1 MAANSLPAGMP
12 GNIPQV
18 NPWDAM
24 VAAKNNGKGYTNT
37 NGASQLSTPPTY
49 DPLNAAKKPSTA
61 DAKKKDDQ
69 KKGKNYD
76 YNEQY
81 TRSGHL
87 INDATANNYANE
99 IMNIFG
105 EDTKRGDKWD
115 SKLVNAKLDNM
126 DLTQYRHV
134 QAIAI
139 PLYDYTIA
147 ANQKAHDE
155 GNWTKGTWRD
165 ITGTLHIWKNG
176 SFFDLLRM
184 ITDHGKN
191 KGNKQAVE
199 SSKELDSLIK
209 QFQSHSW
216 EGNNKQLFSLIDSF
230 DTAYNTFSKLNPKG
244 QQTQQAK
251 IALDT
256 LNKRLDAILSDYDER
271 YAAAVYG
278 DKEHGL
284 TRDQYDFTEY
294 VKTQQGGSIDPA
306 YLQNVN
312 KALNNMKM
320 FYDAQDLS
328 EYGRQATDLD
338 LYNQGE

>member
-1 MAANSLPAGMP
+1 MATTSLPAGMP
-12 GNIPQV
+12 GNIPQI

-24 VAAKNNGKGYTNT
+24 AAAKNNGKGYTNT
-37 NGASQLSTPPTY
+37 NGTSQLSTSPTY
-49 DPLNAAKKPSTA
+49 DPLSAAKKPNT
-61 DAKKKDDQ
+61 DNTKKKEDQ

-81 TRSGHL
+81 IRSGHL

-115 SKLVNAKLDNM
+115 SKLVDAKLDNM
-126 DLTQYRHV
+126 NLTEYRHI

-139 PLYDYTIA
+139 PLYDYTID
-147 ANQKAHDE
+147 ANEKAHDK
-155 GNWTKGTWRD
+155 GNWTEGTVRLF
-165 ITGTLHIWKNG
+165 GQLRVQKNG

-184 ITDHGKN
+184 IVDHGRN

-199 SSKELDSLIK
+199 SSKELDSLLQ

-216 EGNNKQLFSLIDSF
+216 ESNNNQLFSLIDSL

-244 QQTQQAK
+244 QQAQQAK

-256 LNKRLDAILSDYDER
+256 LNKRLDVILADYDER

-312 KALNNMKM
+312 IALDNMKM
-320 FYDAQDLS
+320 FYDAQDLR
-328 EYGRQATDLD
+328 EYGRKATDLD